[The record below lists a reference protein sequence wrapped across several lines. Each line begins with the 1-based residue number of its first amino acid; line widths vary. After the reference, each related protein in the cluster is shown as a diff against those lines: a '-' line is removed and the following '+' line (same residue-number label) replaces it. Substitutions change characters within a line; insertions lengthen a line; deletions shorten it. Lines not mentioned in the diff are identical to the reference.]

1 MHQLTTTKL
10 LRDISPNNESG
21 VSLIE
26 TALVILVLSLVLV
39 PLFQTIT
46 SEKERRKNFSEL
58 QKQDRLVSAVN
69 EYFKNNRKYPCPA
82 DLTATASTA
91 TFGYPTACTGT
102 GGIHYGALPFGDLQ
116 LPWNYA
122 VNRYGWRYMYA
133 VTKDL
138 TIGPDANG
146 VIKINDS
153 VGEFVDDIDFVIID
167 PGPDGKGS
175 ANIFGGVSG
184 LTCTG
189 SIDAENCDGDDTFV
203 DQPYASLDNKN
214 DAAHNDDK
222 LLYSLGTENNA
233 MFIVKE
239 SGSVGSDK
247 IDIIN
252 RNDGNIGIG
261 FTKNDGDLIDRTVK
275 PTDKLHITGSDCNDT
290 ACTAKPLSARVNGAA
305 IVGGSTTGENV
316 KATNTVRARTNVVSP
331 QYCYG
336 AC

>member
-1 MHQLTTTKL
+1 MHQFTPMPHKL
-10 LRDISPNNESG
+10 NVSQNDNG

-26 TALVILVLSLVLV
+26 TALVILVLSLILV

-46 SEKERRKNFSEL
+46 SEKERRKNFSEI

-69 EYFKNNRKYPCPA
+69 EYFKNNRMYPCPSDLA
-82 DLTATASTA
+82 DTANTAN
-91 TFGYPTACTGT
+91 FGYAAACAGDPVE
-102 GGIHYGALPFGDLQ
+102 YGALPFAALQ

-133 VTKDL
+133 VTNAL
-138 TIGPDANG
+138 TTGPDADG
-146 VIKINDS
+146 EIKINDS
-153 VGEFVDDIDFVIID
+153 IGEFANDVDFVIID

-184 LTCTG
+184 LACIG
-189 SIDAENCDGDDTFV
+189 SIDAENCNADDVFS
-203 DQPYASLDNKN
+203 DQPYAALDNKN
-214 DAAHNDDK
+214 AANHNDDK

-261 FTKNDGDLIDRTVK
+261 FTKNDGELIDRTVK
-275 PTDKLHITGSDCNDT
+275 PTDKFHISGSDCNDT
-290 ACTAKPLSARVNGAA
+290 ACASKPLSARVNGAA
-305 IVGGSTTGENV
+305 IVGGSTNGENV
-316 KATNTVRARTNVVSP
+316 KATNAVRARTNVVSP
-331 QYCYG
+331 NYCYG
-336 AC
+336 GAC